1 MPSVSTPT
9 GRLAALAL
17 VMLLPSLGTSIA
29 NVALPSLATAFNAS
43 FQDVQWVVIGYLLA
57 VTSLI
62 VGAGRLGDLIG
73 RRRALLIGIGL
84 FAVASVGCALSPTV
98 WSLVLMRALQGA
110 GAAFMMS
117 LTMASVGDM
126 VAPERTGRAIGLLG
140 TVSAVGTALGPS
152 LGGALI
158 SAFGWPSVFV
168 VLTVTS
174 LGALLFGFLTFPTT
188 GSAERR
194 PQGFDVPGT
203 LLLVVSLGAY
213 ALATTAGNVALLLV
227 ALAGLVA
234 FILVEHRAGAPL
246 VQLGLLRDPTLSGA
260 LAAPGLVSAVV
271 MSTLIVGP
279 FYLRDG
285 LGLSP
290 LATGLSLT
298 IGPAVAAISGF
309 PAGHLVDRFGPRK
322 ATFAGLLALIL
333 GSVLMAALP
342 APGVAGYG
350 LNLAVITAGY
360 ALFQAANNTTIMAR
374 APQSQRGL
382 VSGLLGLSRNLGL
395 ITGASAISA
404 VFAFG
409 SRGIRA
415 LNLEPGPA
423 SGLQVTF
430 AVAALLGATALLL
443 SLWSSDRANAR
454 R

>member
-1 MPSVSTPT
+1 MPSVSTAT

-29 NVALPSLATAFNAS
+29 NVALPSLATAFTAS

-98 WSLVLMRALQGA
+98 WILVLMRALQGA

-117 LTMASVGDM
+117 LTMALVGDM

-168 VLTVTS
+168 AVAVAGLA
-174 LGALLFGFLTFPTT
+174 GLLFGFLMFPAT
-188 GSAERR
+188 G
-194 PQGFDVPGT
+194 G
-203 LLLVVSLGAY
+203 
-213 ALATTAGNVALLLV
+213 VAQ
-227 ALAGLVA
+227 
-234 FILVEHRAGAPL
+234 RAKAPL
-246 VQLGLLRDPTLSGA
+246 AAHLGVLRDPTLGGA
-260 LAAPGLVSAVV
+260 LAALGLVSAVV

-298 IGPAVAAISGF
+298 IGPAVAAISGV
-309 PAGHLVDRFGPRK
+309 PAGHLVDRFGPRN
-322 ATFAGLLALIL
+322 ATFAGLFALIL
-333 GSVLMAALP
+333 GSVLMAASA

-395 ITGASAISA
+395 ITGASAMGA

-430 AVAALLGATALLL
+430 AVAALLGAAALLL
-443 SLWSSDRANAR
+443 SWWSSDRANAR
-454 R
+454 